1 MEKENFKK
9 FVISL
14 YKPVKCLTIV
24 MILSMIISQI
34 LDLVKQYIIKGII
47 DLPSMENFQIADLYN
62 VVFTLLVVIVLELIF
77 FYISNITRTIHIVK
91 KQTPYISE
99 KLFNNL
105 NKKTYSFFT
114 DNYTGKISTAINE
127 INKEVTNLNTQITTK
142 FISLLTSM
150 ISSLIVLYTININIF
165 IVATILFAGIIVSR
179 LIYFSKK
186 YLPSIKKAEEY
197 NREYNG
203 ILNDAVLNFTSLRLY
218 NAVENF
224 SKNLKSKKQEANLYK
239 NRASTK
245 EFSFG
250 AIANVVY
257 IFTLIALMLY
267 SIKLF
272 ENNSMTLGNFIFFIN
287 AMISLKSQTTSFT
300 WSYIHIG
307 EIIVKLHNSYELLYT
322 RDNAREDIKS
332 EIQINTGKLE
342 FKNVS
347 FRYNKNY
354 IFENFNLSVED
365 KQKIGIIGVSR
376 KRKNNIS

>member
-47 DLPSMENFQIADLYN
+47 DLPSMENFQIDDLYK
-62 VVFTLLVVIVLELIF
+62 VAFILLVVIVLELIF

-99 KLFNNL
+99 TLFNNL

-127 INKEVTNLNTQITTK
+127 INNEITNLNTQITTK
-142 FISLLTSM
+142 FFSLLTSM
-150 ISSLIVLYTININIF
+150 ISSLIVLYTINTNIF
-165 IVATILFAGIIVSR
+165 IIATILFVGIIVSR

-203 ILNDAVLNFTSLRLY
+203 ILNDAVLNFSSLRLY
-218 NAVENF
+218 NAVEKF
-224 SKNLKSKKQEANLYK
+224 SKNLKSKKQEVNLYK
-239 NRASTK
+239 NKASTK
-245 EFSFG
+245 EFTFG

-257 IFTLIALMLY
+257 VVTLITLIIY
-267 SIKLF
+267 SIRLF
-272 ENNSMTLGNFIFFIN
+272 ESNSMTLGNFIFFIN
-287 AMISLKSQTTSFT
+287 AMISIKSQTTLFT

-307 EIIVKLHNSYELLYT
+307 EIISIYLFSIKQTSKNLH
-322 RDNAREDIKS
+322 
-332 EIQINTGKLE
+332 
-342 FKNVS
+342 
-347 FRYNKNY
+347 
-354 IFENFNLSVED
+354 LSC
-365 KQKIGIIGVSR
+365 
-376 KRKNNIS
+376 